1 MKLLL
6 GSQSPRRK
14 ELLGGLGCKFEC
26 RTADTEEIM
35 HILFYG
41 MTLLNIRN
49 DLLCGNLYSNFEAI
63 Q

>member
-1 MKLLL
+1 MKLLLMKLLL

-35 HILFYG
+35 HILF
-41 MTLLNIRN
+41 T
-49 DLLCGNLYSNFEAI
+49 E
-63 Q
+63 